1 MSKET
6 LSTLGTEKEVPKI
19 NLGLQEK
26 YEEEKKQLPPEPEAL
41 SPENIGQ
48 DTVSELP
55 EPTGYRLLVLP
66 FTPKNK
72 TKGGILFS
80 QETLDKA
87 RIATT
92 CGYVLKMGPL
102 CYKDEKFT
110 SGPWCKKGDWVIFAR
125 YAGSRLPIEGG
136 EVRILNDDEVIGTVK
151 NPEAVLHLI

>member
-136 EVRILNDDEVIGTVK
+136 EVRILNDDEVMGTVK